1 MESQP
6 SFLSAEDPVGIFDS
20 GIGGLSVLHRARQL
34 LPGEN
39 FVYYADTDHVPYGPK
54 QIDEIRT
61 YILKAAAFL
70 VQLPVK
76 ALVLACNTATSSS
89 VKELRER
96 YSIPILGMEP
106 AVKPAVEKSDGK
118 RVLVLA
124 TQLTLKE
131 EKFKDLVA
139 RVDNE
144 NIVDKMAL
152 PELVDLAEKF
162 QFDERV
168 TLPILQEK
176 FSGLDPGQYG
186 TVVLGCTHFPFYR
199 NTLARIFPPSAVII
213 DGNEGTVRHL
223 KKSLEEKQLLNK
235 SGRMQPVR
243 YFNSGREEKDP
254 GRFLR
259 YLDYFASQ
267 NN

>member
-1 MESQP
+1 MESHP
-6 SFLSAEDPVGIFDS
+6 PHLSAEDPVGIFDS
-20 GIGGLSVLHRARQL
+20 GIGGLSVLHHARHL

-61 YILKAAAFL
+61 YILKAADFL
-70 VQLPVK
+70 VRLPVK

-106 AVKPAVEKSDGK
+106 AVKPAVEKSAGR

-152 PELVDLAEKF
+152 PDLVQLAEKF
-162 QFDERV
+162 QFDENV
-168 TLPILQEK
+168 ILPLLQDT
-176 FSGLDPGQYG
+176 FAGIDPGQYG

-199 NTLARIFPPSAVII
+199 KTLARLFPPPAVII
-213 DGNEGTVRHL
+213 DGTEGTVKHL
-223 KKSLEEKQLLNK
+223 KKSLEEKKLLNA
-235 SGRMQPVR
+235 SGRTVPVR
-243 YFNSGREEKDP
+243 YFNSGREEQDP

-267 NN
+267 NK